1 MSLRQSH
8 WDFYRFKGTFLTLFV
23 FPPAASANCLASETL
38 CCITVYHAAAVW
50 AFWKVHFFILFGDFP
65 NSRTAEKHCGLHPAS
80 ICALE
85 GKSEK
90 KTPPADV
97 AGGVHSAARGQMN
110 IRHASPYLL
119 ARTYFSISLNSPLVW
134 LPNIAPRSARLK

>member
-1 MSLRQSH
+1 MKPLTNSAVDVAPSVPLGLLSFQGNIFNPVCFSTRRLRQ
-8 WDFYRFKGTFLTLFV
+8 LFGFRDSLLHHRV
-23 FPPAASANCLASETL
+23 S
-38 CCITVYHAAAVW
+38 CCCRLSLL
-50 AFWKVHFFILFGDFP
+50 KSSFFILFGDFP

-119 ARTYFSISLNSPLVW
+119 ARTYFSISLNSPLV
-134 LPNIAPRSARLK
+134 